1 MRKTLVVGGMLMTLA
16 GCGGGDS
23 GGSSGG
29 GGGSAED
36 SDTMRFKLDEMN
48 GSGTT
53 ANVEMF
59 PGAASTEFTIE
70 LQPPK
75 GDNQPIHVHKGTC
88 DSPSS
93 EVVHDVGFTTAGL
106 GQGSAYALIG
116 DVATGEYILDIHNPA
131 GKNVIACGVIPKQ

>member
-1 MRKTLVVGGMLMTLA
+1 MLMTLA
-16 GCGGGDS
+16 GCGGGSD
-23 GGSSGG
+23 GDGSAGGG

-36 SDTMRFKLDEMN
+36 SDTMRFTLDEMN
-48 GSGTT
+48 GSGTM

-70 LQPPK
+70 LQPPN

-93 EVVHDVGFTTAGL
+93 EVAHDIGFTTAGL

-116 DVATGEYILDIHNPA
+116 DVATGEYILDLHNPA
-131 GKNVIACGVIPKQ
+131 GTKVIACGVIPEQ